1 MNCNEQDSL
10 ASNSFIPLILQS
22 TKKITRSNTLTD
34 NVFSNV
40 IKSDIISSNL
50 TATIFDHLL
59 QFAIISNFFGNILG
73 NEQNIYEKIWSKF
86 DLENFILD
94 HFSSDWENLLKTDAP
109 LKRIN
114 ECKLKFKSKS
124 WITLPL
130 QKSISVKNKLLVNS
144 IRRSTLY

>member
-1 MNCNEQDSL
+1 MNYNEQDSL

-22 TKKITRSNTLTD
+22 TKKISRSNTLTD

-73 NEQNIYEKIWSKF
+73 NEQNIYEKNWSKF

-94 HFSSDWENLLKTDAP
+94 HFSSDWENFLKTDAP

>member
-1 MNCNEQDSL
+1 MNYNEQDSL

-22 TKKITRSNTLTD
+22 TKKISRSNTLTD

-94 HFSSDWENLLKTDAP
+94 HFSSDWENLLKTDAA

>member
-1 MNCNEQDSL
+1 MNYNEQDSL

-22 TKKITRSNTLTD
+22 TKKISRSNTLTD

-73 NEQNIYEKIWSKF
+73 NEQNIYEKNWSKF

-94 HFSSDWENLLKTDAP
+94 HFSSDWETLLKTDAP
-109 LKRIN
+109 LKRIS

>member
-1 MNCNEQDSL
+1 MNYNEQDSL

-22 TKKITRSNTLTD
+22 TKKISRSNTLTD

-73 NEQNIYEKIWSKF
+73 NEQNIYEKNWSKF

>member
-1 MNCNEQDSL
+1 MNYNEHDSL

-22 TKKITRSNTLTD
+22 TKKISRSNTLTD

-73 NEQNIYEKIWSKF
+73 NEQNIYEKNWSKF

>member
-1 MNCNEQDSL
+1 MNYNEQDSL

-22 TKKITRSNTLTD
+22 TKKISRSNTLTD

-73 NEQNIYEKIWSKF
+73 NEPNIYEKNWSKF

>member
-1 MNCNEQDSL
+1 MNYNEQDSL

-22 TKKITRSNTLTD
+22 TKKISRSNTLTD

-73 NEQNIYEKIWSKF
+73 NEQNIYEKNWSKF

-144 IRRSTLY
+144 IRRSALY

>member
-1 MNCNEQDSL
+1 MNYNEQDSL

-22 TKKITRSNTLTD
+22 TKKISRSNTLTD

-73 NEQNIYEKIWSKF
+73 NEQNIYEKNWSKF

-144 IRRSTLY
+144 IRRSTLC

>member
-73 NEQNIYEKIWSKF
+73 NEQNIYEKNWSKF

>member
-1 MNCNEQDSL
+1 MNYNEQDSL

-22 TKKITRSNTLTD
+22 TKKISRSNTLTD

-73 NEQNIYEKIWSKF
+73 NEQNIYEKNWSKF

-94 HFSSDWENLLKTDAP
+94 HFSSDW
-109 LKRIN
+109 
-114 ECKLKFKSKS
+114 
-124 WITLPL
+124 
-130 QKSISVKNKLLVNS
+130 
-144 IRRSTLY
+144 